1 MLKKPYTMK
10 TILKTVLAAALSL
23 PAFAAQAAQD
33 NIAPLAHATVSDSL
47 SDGCGAA
54 CLNDGL
60 IRYDGRGE
68 WACKGSVASWGVMYM
83 PWAQLEWDEEVTIER
98 VVLYDR
104 PSLDEHLA
112 GGTLRFSDGSAVSV
126 TAIPND
132 GSPCSV
138 SFAPRKVKWLR
149 FEATDGAGKNIGL
162 SEIEVF
168 PTRDDNSEYVEW
180 VDPWIETTR
189 GRWFYCTPAAR
200 PFGMVAAHAFTRNKN
215 QGGGGYNYNFPEI
228 LGFTQVND
236 WMVAGLNVMPAAG
249 EVDPTQGMSG
259 WKSHFD
265 HGSEI
270 IQPGY
275 HRLYLDRYH
284 AWVEYTS
291 TDRVAFYRVNYTEGE
306 HGKLIVDAGSRLG
319 SCSMNRATLLRK
331 DDRTIVGEF
340 STTDRFWGGPDS
352 VKLCFVLECNRP
364 FATADGW
371 NEQGVMP
378 DA

>member
-1 MLKKPYTMK
+1 MSGCSTTALRRTKAINNKLNDMK
-10 TILKTVLAAALSL
+10 SIIKAIFAAALSL
-23 PAFAAQAAQD
+23 PAFAVQAAQD

-54 CLNDGL
+54 CLNDGV

-68 WACKGSVASWGVMYM
+68 WACKGAVASWGVMYM
-83 PWAQLEWDEEVTIER
+83 PWAQLEWDEEVEIER

-126 TAIPND
+126 TEIPND

-168 PTRDDNSEYVEW
+168 PTRGEGSEFVEW

-215 QGGGGYNYNFPEI
+215 QGGCGYN
-228 LGFTQVND
+228 
-236 WMVAGLNVMPAAG
+236 
-249 EVDPTQGMSG
+249 
-259 WKSHFD
+259 
-265 HGSEI
+265 
-270 IQPGY
+270 
-275 HRLYLDRYH
+275 
-284 AWVEYTS
+284 
-291 TDRVAFYRVNYTEGE
+291 
-306 HGKLIVDAGSRLG
+306 
-319 SCSMNRATLLRK
+319 
-331 DDRTIVGEF
+331 
-340 STTDRFWGGPDS
+340 
-352 VKLCFVLECNRP
+352 
-364 FATADGW
+364 
-371 NEQGVMP
+371 
-378 DA
+378 